1 MLTKENMVTDIT
13 NFNFNLQRSSH
24 HFVMIIIV
32 MANDVTTRSIIHNR
46 PHDEGG
52 PYLKRLNNNF
62 NDP

>member
-1 MLTKENMVTDIT
+1 MTVVANGPELNC
-13 NFNFNLQRSSH
+13 NFNLQRSSH
-24 HFVMIIIV
+24 HFVMFIIV
-32 MANDVTTRSIIHNR
+32 MAKDVTTRNIIHNR